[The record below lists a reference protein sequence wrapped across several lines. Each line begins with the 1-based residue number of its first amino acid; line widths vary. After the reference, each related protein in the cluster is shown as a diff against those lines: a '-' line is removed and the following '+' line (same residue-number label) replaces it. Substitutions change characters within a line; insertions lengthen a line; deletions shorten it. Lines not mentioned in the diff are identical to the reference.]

1 MTPAA
6 PTILDNLARHL
17 YSVYRAEVETFSD
30 EGGRRT
36 ADFDDL
42 PVVDKT
48 GWRSAA
54 TAVIVEMG
62 SMAQNTV
69 SQLLD
74 LQEDIAKLKEYV
86 DLLDPKTPDPGQ
98 N

>member
-1 MTPAA
+1 MNTA
-6 PTILDNLARHL
+6 PGILDSLARHL

-30 EGGRRT
+30 EGGHRVP
-36 ADFDDL
+36 DYEDL

-48 GWRSAA
+48 GWHSVAS
-54 TAVIVEMG
+54 AVIVEMG
-62 SMAQNTV
+62 TMAQNTV

-74 LQEDIAKLKEYV
+74 LQEEVNRLADYV
-86 DLLDPKTPDPGQ
+86 TLLDPKTPDPGQ

>member
-1 MTPAA
+1 MIPAA

-17 YSVYRAEVETFSD
+17 YDVYRAEVETFSD
-30 EGGRRT
+30 EGGRKIP
-36 ADFDDL
+36 DFDAL
-42 PVVDKT
+42 PTVDKT
-48 GWRSAA
+48 GWRSVA

-74 LQEDIAKLKEYV
+74 LQEEIGKLKEYV
-86 DLLDPKTPDPGQ
+86 DILDPKTPDAGQ